1 MGDRQAMGWRGCVA
15 IMALLMSS
23 LAVAKP
29 YQPTDDRQVLAVIP
43 AGARHAELSARDL
56 ASKRIDVAL
65 RLATFYITQARS
77 SGDLRFLGYADAVL
91 QPWLSGK
98 QQSADAL
105 VLHATVLQS
114 RHEFIAA
121 LSVIDQALQLRVD
134 DPQAWLTRAT
144 IQRVLGN
151 YPEALSACQELG
163 RRAAD
168 DVTALCTQSLR
179 GLNGELPAAYAR
191 ISSLSSQSM
200 PAAQRAWRDSELGE
214 MAVRLGNDAQAE
226 HWFQNG
232 LRFAP
237 EDFYLKAAYADL
249 LLRNRRAAEVLQL
262 LAGQDSIE
270 PLLLRIAIAQKQLSH
285 PGLAASSARL
295 EAAFAAEAQR
305 GEGIHRREQA
315 RFLLEVQSQ
324 PQAAL
329 QVAVENWRVQH
340 ETDDVLVLLH
350 AAQAAG
356 KPALAQP
363 ARDFVLEHK
372 LQDVRIDAI
381 IAGNARSLV
390 ARDLN
395 AREVAR

>member
-1 MGDRQAMGWRGCVA
+1 MISSRKAFGWHGSVV
-15 IMALLMSS
+15 MVALLMSG

-43 AGARHAELSARDL
+43 AGARHTDLSARDL
-56 ASKRIDVAL
+56 ASTRIDVAM
-65 RLATFYITQARS
+65 RLATLYITQARS

-114 RHEFIAA
+114 RHEFTAA
-121 LSVIDQALQLRVD
+121 LAVIDQALQLRMD

-151 YPEALSACQELG
+151 YAEASSACEALG
-163 RRAAD
+163 KRAAN
-168 DVTALCTQSLR
+168 DVAELCTQSLR
-179 GLNGELPAAYAR
+179 GLSGELPAAYAR
-191 ISSLSSQSM
+191 ISELSSQSM

-214 MAVRLGNDAQAE
+214 MAVRLGDEARAE

-237 EDFYLKAAYADL
+237 DDFYIKAAYADL
-249 LLRNRRAAEVLQL
+249 LLRNGRAAEVLTL
-262 LAGQDSIE
+262 LKGQDSIE
-270 PLLLRIAIAQKQLSH
+270 PLLLRIAIAQQQLKH
-285 PGLAASSARL
+285 AGLAASRARL

-305 GEGIHRREQA
+305 GESIHRREQA
-315 RFLLEVQSQ
+315 RFLLEVMGQ
-324 PQAAL
+324 PQEAL
-329 QVAVENWRVQH
+329 RVAVENWRVQR

-350 AAQAAG
+350 AAHAAG
-356 KPALAQP
+356 KPAMAQP
-363 ARDFVLEHK
+363 ARDFVSLRK
-372 LQDVRIDAI
+372 LQDVRITAI
-381 IAGNARSLV
+381 EARSDALGMM
-390 ARDLN
+390 R
-395 AREVAR
+395 